1 MTQST
6 SQPINQSHPDDATSK
21 GDRTRQAILDAA
33 YGQFVQRGFHAASMR
48 AIAEGAGIT
57 PGGIY
62 NHFAGKDELFAAVVV
77 AHHPLTRIFPQLIAA
92 PGNSAEERL
101 RNAARTIA
109 AELEADEGLMNLFFA
124 EMIECQGKHLTA
136 LSQALMPKALT
147 FVSELHASAGT
158 PPGITPFGLLQ
169 TFVGTVLA
177 TVFTRRFLVSAGAP
191 LPGLVGIE
199 EFMDIYLHGILP
211 QK

>member
-1 MTQST
+1 MTQSPT
-6 SQPINQSHPDDATSK
+6 PLPTKSPPDDATSK
-21 GDRTRQAILDAA
+21 GDRTRQAILEAA
-33 YGQFVQRGFHAASMR
+33 YQQFVQRGFHGASMR

-77 AHHPLTRIFPQLIAA
+77 AHHPLTRIFPQLFAA

-109 AELEADEGLMNLFFA
+109 AQLEADEGLMNLFFA
-124 EMIECQGKHLTA
+124 EMIECQGKHLAA
-136 LSQALMPKALT
+136 LSQALMPKALA
-147 FVSELHASAGT
+147 FVGELHASAGT

-177 TVFTRRFLVSAGAP
+177 MVFTQRFLASAGVP
-191 LPGLVGIE
+191 LHALSGID